1 MQKLSLAFLAVA
13 FASPITL
20 AAQLATPAYDSTYFA
35 GLEWRKMTSASPP
48 TPSSAISPIST

>member
-20 AAQLATPAYDSTYFA
+20 AAQLATPAYDSTYFT
-35 GLEWRKMTSASPP
+35 GLEWRNIGPNRGGRSIGVALRV
-48 TPSSAISPIST
+48 